1 MRGVHV
7 RATVNLPG
15 LSAGQETMADADSE
29 YVQRM
34 LTAKY
39 LQVIYTR
46 TPLQHGD
53 FNDDFELEV
62 VELEDETEAPEQ
74 ADESSNLGEPSV
86 PTDTSPPNDE

>member
-1 MRGVHV
+1 MRGLHV

-15 LSAGQETMADADSE
+15 LSAGQATTADADSD

-34 LTAKY
+34 LAAGY
-39 LQVIYTR
+39 LQVIHTR

-53 FNDDFELEV
+53 FNDEFELEV
-62 VELEDETEAPEQ
+62 VEVEDEPEQ

-86 PTDTSPPNDE
+86 RTDTSPPNDE